1 MARTRLGPRRR
12 PANINFDLRRVAAAK
27 EIRRGRVNAKNIKIK
42 VLLPQGKNVE
52 VKKRGQVVRRM
63 RVRRKSIFPAAVRNR
78 TYGYFQKIKIRQRCT
93 VRLQNSTSVQ
103 CGFQNISVKLPY
115 LDILACNICSVNRSL
130 FIR

>member
-1 MARTRLGPRRR
+1 MARTRFTPRRR

-42 VLLPQGKNVE
+42 VLLPQSKNID

-78 TYGYFQKIKIRQRCT
+78 TYG
-93 VRLQNSTSVQ
+93 
-103 CGFQNISVKLPY
+103 
-115 LDILACNICSVNRSL
+115 
-130 FIR
+130 

>member
-27 EIRRGRVNAKNIKIK
+27 EIRRGRVNAKNIKMK

-63 RVRRKSIFPAAVRNR
+63 RVRRKSIFPAAVSNR
-78 TYGYFQKIKIRQRCT
+78 TYG
-93 VRLQNSTSVQ
+93 
-103 CGFQNISVKLPY
+103 
-115 LDILACNICSVNRSL
+115 
-130 FIR
+130 